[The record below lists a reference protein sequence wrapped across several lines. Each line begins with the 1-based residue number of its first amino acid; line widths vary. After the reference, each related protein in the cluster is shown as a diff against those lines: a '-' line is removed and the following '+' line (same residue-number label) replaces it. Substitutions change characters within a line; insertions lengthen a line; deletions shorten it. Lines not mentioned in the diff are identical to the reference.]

1 MNAQLHHAV
10 LHELPASSRLAA
22 TSQSKTKR
30 TDLEFR
36 ILAAFSIT
44 GLILGVADVG
54 GGAFS
59 GLCLA
64 FGAIL
69 FGLSFIIKA
78 VQKAEEAAGA
88 SE

>member
-1 MNAQLHHAV
+1 M
-10 LHELPASSRLAA
+10 LAA
-22 TSQSKTKR
+22 TSRLNTKR
-30 TDLEFR
+30 TNLEFK
-36 ILAAFSIT
+36 ILAALSIT

-69 FGLSFIIKA
+69 FGVSFIIKA
-78 VQKAEEAAGA
+78 IQKAEQAAVYP
-88 SE
+88 E

>member
-1 MNAQLHHAV
+1 MNAQLHHTV
-10 LHELPASSRLAA
+10 LHELPDSSRLAA
-22 TSQSKTKR
+22 DSRLNTKR
-30 TDLEFR
+30 TNLEFR
-36 ILAAFSIT
+36 ILAAFSIA
-44 GLILGVADVG
+44 GLILGVANVG

-78 VQKAEEAAGA
+78 IQKAEQTAAA
-88 SE
+88 LE

>member
-1 MNAQLHHAV
+1 MNAQLHDAV
-10 LHELPASSRLAA
+10 LHELPASSGLAA
-22 TSQSKTKR
+22 TSKTKR
-30 TDLEFR
+30 INLEFK
-36 ILAAFSIT
+36 IFAACSLT
-44 GLILGVADVG
+44 GLVLGVAGAG

-78 VQKAEEAAGA
+78 LQKAEDAAVP

>member
-1 MNAQLHHAV
+1 MNAKLQPISP
-10 LHELPASSRLAA
+10 HELPVNLTSPASSWW
-22 TSQSKTKR
+22 QTKVINN
-30 TDLEFR
+30 EFR
-36 ILAAFSIT
+36 VLAVLSAI
-44 GLILGVADVG
+44 GLILGVANVG

-78 VQKAEEAAGA
+78 IHKAEEAAA
-88 SE
+88 SS

>member
-10 LHELPASSRLAA
+10 LHEVPDSSMLAA
-22 TSQSKTKR
+22 TSRLNTKR
-30 TDLEFR
+30 TNLEFK
-36 ILAAFSIT
+36 ILAALSIT

-69 FGLSFIIKA
+69 FGVSFIIKA
-78 VQKAEEAAGA
+78 IQKAEQAAVYP
-88 SE
+88 E